1 MLSVDWIS
9 SIQAYDLVCYI
20 NET

>member
-1 MLSVDWIS
+1 MLSVEWIS